1 MVTVKHQAPAFTTA
15 DALTIAHIFGVSG
28 ELRPLP
34 GEHDQNFL
42 LTSDGGERYVLK
54 LSHAEERREILD
66 LQNAALAHLAK
77 CAPSLTLP
85 RPCPTIG
92 GEGSLIAS
100 IISPDG
106 ATHYARLLTYVP
118 GKLLA
123 ETRPH
128 TPALLRS
135 LGTLLGTLDA
145 ALEDFTHPAAG
156 RELKW
161 DLARAGWIRDYLQ
174 HIPSPARRALVERF
188 LALYETEALPALPS
202 LRTSVIYNDA
212 NDYNVLVGR
221 DEQSER
227 RAAGVIDFGDMTRTA
242 TVCELA
248 IGAAYAMLGKPD
260 PLAAAAHIVSGYHA
274 AYPLTEPELAA
285 LYPLICARLCISVV
299 NSAYQRV
306 VDSANDYLQ
315 VSDAPA
321 WDVLERL
328 AAQDH
333 TLAHYTFR
341 AACGLP
347 PCPATPAIIGW
358 LQAHAGTFGRVVEPA
373 LNGPDAI
380 VLNLSIGSP
389 DLGTGA
395 DIADTA
401 AFTRLL
407 FATMREA
414 GTCGPYAV
422 RLRGPWG
429 SRRHMPKAKRR
440 AGVPLPVGIGR
451 YDEPRPIYTSDAYRV
466 EGNDGPE
473 WRTLH
478 TAIDLFMVAGAPIYA
493 PLAGVVHS
501 FHNNAASRDYG
512 PTIVLEHTIEGGAL
526 TFYTLYGH
534 LSLDSLDGLYE
545 GKPIAKGERIARI
558 GDETVNGQW
567 PPHLHFQLI
576 ADMLGMRGDYP
587 GVALPS
593 QRDVRL
599 SISPDPNLILGIVD
613 AGHGVSLRPG
623 GMSAAAIL
631 EARGRH
637 LGRNLSVSYRAPLT
651 IVRGYLQHLYD
662 ENGRRY
668 LDAVNN
674 VPHVGHSHPRVVRAG
689 QRQMAV
695 LNTNTRYLHEDL
707 VRYAERLYA
716 TLPAPLSVC
725 YFVCSG
731 SEANE
736 LALRLAQAHT
746 QRRGVAV
753 VDVAYHGNTTTLVDI
768 SPYKHNGPGGL
779 GPAPF
784 VHTVPMPDTYRG
796 PYHADDAQA
805 CVKYAAHVAQAVER
819 ARESGAVEDEIGAF
833 ICESLLGCGGQ
844 IVPPPGYLDAAYR
857 HVRVA
862 GGVCIA
868 DEVQTGFGRVG
879 THFWA
884 FEAQGVVPDI
894 VTMGKPMG
902 NGHPLGAVV
911 TTPEIAASF
920 DNGMEYFNTFGG
932 NPVSCAIGL
941 AVLDVLADE
950 GLQANALRV
959 GERLLAGLRGL
970 QTAYPLIGDIRGQGL
985 FVGIELVRDRET
997 REPAPE
1003 QAAYVANRM
1012 RELGVLLSTDGPYH
1026 NVLKIKPPLVFGEA
1040 DADLLLA
1047 TLERALAEDDA
1058 QA

>member
-1 MVTVKHQAPAFTTA
+1 MRHRERIMGGSSQMVAIKHQAPAFTTA
-15 DALTIAHIFGVSG
+15 DAVSIAHIFGVSG
-28 ELRPLP
+28 ELQPQPLP

-42 LTSDGGERYVLK
+42 LTSDDGERYVLK
-54 LSHAEERREILD
+54 LSHAAERREILD
-66 LQNAALAHLAK
+66 LQNAALAHLAGR
-77 CAPSLTLP
+77 APSLTLP
-85 RPCPTIG
+85 RSCPTIAG
-92 GEGSLIAS
+92 DGSLIAS
-100 IISPDG
+100 ITSPDG
-106 ATHYARLLTYVP
+106 AAHYARLLTYVP

-135 LGTLLGTLDA
+135 LGTLLGALDA
-145 ALEDFTHPAAG
+145 ALQDFAHPAAE

-161 DLARAGWIRDYLQ
+161 DLARTGWIRDYLQ

-188 LALYETEALPALPS
+188 LALYEAEVLPVLPN

-221 DEQSER
+221 DDQGKHC
-227 RAAGVIDFGDMTRTA
+227 AVGVIDFGDMTRTA

-248 IGAAYAMLGKPD
+248 IGTAYAMLGKPD
-260 PLAAAAHIVSGYHA
+260 PLAAAAHVVAGYHA
-274 AYPLTEPELAA
+274 AYPLTEPELAV

-306 VDSANDYLQ
+306 VDPANDYLQ

-321 WDVLERL
+321 WAVLERL
-328 AAQDH
+328 AEQNHA
-333 TLAHYTFR
+333 LAHYTFR

-358 LQAHAGTFGRVVEPA
+358 LEAHDGTFGRVVEPA
-373 LNGPDAI
+373 LNGPDAV
-380 VLNLSIGSP
+380 VLDLSIGSP

-414 GTCGPYAV
+414 GAV
-422 RLRGPWG
+422 
-429 SRRHMPKAKRR
+429 
-440 AGVPLPVGIGR
+440 VGIGR

-478 TAIDLFMVAGAPIYA
+478 TAIDLFMEAGAPVYA

-501 FHNNAASRDYG
+501 FHNNAAPRDYG
-512 PTIVLEHTIEGGAL
+512 PTIVLEHAVEGGAL

-545 GKPIAKGERIARI
+545 GKPVAQDERIARI

-576 ADMLGMRGDYP
+576 ADMLDMRGDYP

-599 SISPDPNLILGIVD
+599 SISPDPNLILGIAD
-613 AGHGVSLRPG
+613 AGHGVPLRPG

-674 VPHVGHSHPRVVRAG
+674 VPHVGHNHPRVVRAG

-707 VRYAERLYA
+707 VRYAERLCA
-716 TLPAPLSVC
+716 ALPAPLSVC

-736 LALRLAQAHT
+736 LALRLARAHT
-746 QRRGVAV
+746 RRRGVAV

-779 GPAPF
+779 GPASF

-796 PYHADDAQA
+796 PYRADDAEA
-805 CVKYAAHVAQAVER
+805 GVKYAAHVAQAVEH
-819 ARESGAVEDEIGAF
+819 ARGSGAVEDEIGAF

-844 IVPPPGYLDAAYR
+844 IVPPAGYLDAAYR

-879 THFWA
+879 AHFWA
-884 FEAQGVVPDI
+884 FEAQSVVPDI

-941 AVLDVLADE
+941 AVLDLLADE
-950 GLQANALRV
+950 GLQANALHV
-959 GERLLAGLRGL
+959 GERLLTGLRGL
-970 QTAYPLIGDIRGQGL
+970 QATYPLIGDVRGQGL
-985 FVGIELVRDRET
+985 FVGVELVRDRET

-1003 QAAYVANRM
+1003 QAAYVANRV

-1047 TLERALAEDDA
+1047 TLERVLAEDDA